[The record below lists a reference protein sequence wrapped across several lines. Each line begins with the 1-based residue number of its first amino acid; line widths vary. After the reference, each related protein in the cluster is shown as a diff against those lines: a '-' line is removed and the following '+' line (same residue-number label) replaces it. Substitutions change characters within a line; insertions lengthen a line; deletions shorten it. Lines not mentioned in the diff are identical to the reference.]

1 MKIEIK
7 EVVCDWGIYI
17 DNKLNSELIFNSL
30 ANAKEVKRIMEL
42 DDKNKK
48 HDSGKQKIKITKSE
62 AYMLNMM
69 KAAKGIDVGIV
80 DYKITVPQVLISN
93 ETNLIDAW
101 LHPELIEVVG

>member
-42 DDKNKK
+42 DDKHKK
-48 HDSGKQKIKITKSE
+48 HDSDKRKIKVTKSE

-80 DYKITVPQVLISN
+80 DYNSTVPQVLISN

-101 LHPELIEVVG
+101 LHPELIEVVK